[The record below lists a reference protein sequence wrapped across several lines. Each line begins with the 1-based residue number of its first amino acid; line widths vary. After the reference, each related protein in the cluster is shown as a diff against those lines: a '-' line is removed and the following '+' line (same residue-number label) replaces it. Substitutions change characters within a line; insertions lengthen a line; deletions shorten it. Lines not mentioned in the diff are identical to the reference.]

1 MVKNSV
7 AKLGSGLECFEINKR
22 TNVASRIS
30 SWENG
35 YASLQNISVNL
46 DYSSSLLY
54 NKLV

>member
-7 AKLGSGLECFEINKR
+7 AKLGSGLACLEINKR
-22 TNVASRIS
+22 TNVASHIS
-30 SWENG
+30 SWESG